1 MHVSVIQLLSMGFIA
16 LASATIALAGN
27 YYINHRLARRRLA
40 ADELK
45 RSLFEYLKLVAE
57 YWISTKQ
64 RENSHRVSIEA
75 RIIAMGSVI
84 ELRSLEVKSQSKKL
98 NDWYVNSKNYRM
110 DLLDLATGGC
120 FQQHNWNPEP
130 KRFQNATKV
139 VTRIV
144 IDLHAAC

>member
-1 MHVSVIQLLSMGFIA
+1 MHVSVIQLAPMGLIA
-16 LASATIALAGN
+16 LASAALAVAGH

-64 RENSHRVSIEA
+64 REKSDRVSIEA
-75 RIIAMGSVI
+75 RILAMGSVI
-84 ELRSLEVKSQSKKL
+84 ELRSLELKSQSKKL

-110 DLLDLATGGC
+110 DLFDSATGGC
-120 FQQHNWNPEP
+120 FQQQDWNPEP